1 MIKTKSFDKN
11 PKNREG
17 ASEHLWAPGDLK
29 LTDKYKYVTNNVF
42 IKIGKFIIVTFGLP
56 FFYLKMKKKYDFEII
71 GKENADVLKNKSC
84 ITVSNH
90 VLNLDSVMLTQ
101 AFYPE
106 IPRIVSLKHNFD
118 LFVLGGMIRCL
129 GAIPLP
135 DTSKREAFLK
145 FQQDINGLLKKG
157 KEKVHIFPEGII
169 EPKSRKIRNFQKGAF
184 YFAVKNDVPILP
196 MVFVFPDDKR
206 VRLVVGKPIYKEDI
220 KDYERLTDPKA
231 VVAIAQKTKDEMQ
244 QLLDDY
250 YGGEL

>member
-157 KEKVHIFPEGII
+157 KDPSYVFLNNLGEPLSRQSFFLILKRLAKEAGIEKEISPHTLRH
-169 EPKSRKIRNFQKGAF
+169 S
-184 YFAVKNDVPILP
+184 FATHLLEAGTDLRYIQEML
-196 MVFVFPDDKR
+196 
-206 VRLVVGKPIYKEDI
+206 GHEDI
-220 KDYERLTDPKA
+220 STTQIYTHLSKQKIKDVYSKA
-231 VVAIAQKTKDEMQ
+231 HPRGDNHE
-244 QLLDDY
+244 
-250 YGGEL
+250 